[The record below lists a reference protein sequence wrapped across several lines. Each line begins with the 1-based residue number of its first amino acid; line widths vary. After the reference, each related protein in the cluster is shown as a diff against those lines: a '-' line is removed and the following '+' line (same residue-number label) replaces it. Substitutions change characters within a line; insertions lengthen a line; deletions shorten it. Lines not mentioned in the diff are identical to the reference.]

1 MSFRYNEDLFEKIKF
16 DVDNLK
22 ELKSLLTLDLNLIA
36 NQYNVNLNTVIK
48 ETLNYSKKKIKDSK
62 MSVYDIIVMLKES
75 ATNEE
80 YYYRS
85 RNNFVVNIREENRQ
99 VIINAVNKNFKV
111 IKTKTISNTI
121 IEALQQLIACELLLE
136 YENIDSTALNLE
148 VSLKQFQNILNDV
161 SNSSTGDFNYR
172 SNLIASYG
180 TTSEVVINLTAIEK
194 AKLQDPKVNSFHVN
208 NTRDVSVIIKK
219 DWYETV
225 KQRELTSIE
234 LNNGKVAAV
243 LEAEEVNHKTK
254 EDTVDLFKLKVLYV
268 KVPNNI
274 QLWRNSSKENFE
286 KCIFVEDLYF
296 AKDTT
301 DTTRFA
307 TGTTPGRAIGTL
319 NRRAKKDMFDLMGI

>member
-1 MSFRYNEDLFEKIKF
+1 MGFRYNEDLFEKIKF
-16 DVDNLK
+16 DADNLK

-36 NQYNVNLNTVIK
+36 NQYNVNLNTIIK

-62 MSVYDIIVMLKES
+62 ISVYDIIVMLKES
-75 ATNEE
+75 ATNEG
-80 YYYRS
+80 YYYHS
-85 RNNFVVNIREENRQ
+85 RNNFVNISEENRQ
-99 VIINAVNKNFKV
+99 VIINAVNKNFKI
-111 IKTKTISNTI
+111 IKTKTILNTI

-136 YENIDSTALNLE
+136 YENIDSTALNFE
-148 VSLKQFQNILNDV
+148 VSLKQFQNILNNV

-194 AKLQDPKVNSFHVN
+194 AQLQDPKVNNFYGN

-225 KQRELTSIE
+225 KQKELTSIE

-274 QLWRNSSKENFE
+274 QLWRNNSKENFE